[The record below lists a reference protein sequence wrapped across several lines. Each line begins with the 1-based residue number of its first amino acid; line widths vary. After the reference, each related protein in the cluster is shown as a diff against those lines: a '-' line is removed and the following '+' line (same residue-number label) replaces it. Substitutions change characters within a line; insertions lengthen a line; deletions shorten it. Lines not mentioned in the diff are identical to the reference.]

1 MGIGISPV
9 EGIVHGK
16 QDQEGSTNVSE
27 GVMLSSSHSKD
38 PSLFESPEVGLTGV
52 QELKQPSSPEALLC
66 SGDVNLEVR
75 DLQSSA
81 YSAGG
86 KPN

>member
-1 MGIGISPV
+1 MGMVISPV

-16 QDQEGSTNVSE
+16 EDQEGPTTE
-27 GVMLSSSHSKD
+27 GGMLSSSHSKD
-38 PSLFESPEVGLTGV
+38 PSLFESPGVGLTRE